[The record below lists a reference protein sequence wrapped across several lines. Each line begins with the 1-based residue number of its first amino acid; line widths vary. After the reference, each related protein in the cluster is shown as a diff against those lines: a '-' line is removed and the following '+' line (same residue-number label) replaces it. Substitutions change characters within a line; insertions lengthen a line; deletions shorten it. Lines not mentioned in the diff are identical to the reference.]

1 MTSVRRAS
9 SMDAKSMATL
19 LNAII
24 EKGGT
29 TAKTQTLTG
38 DDINEWM
45 SFAPDESAWHVALD
59 DTEQVIGFQWISP
72 HEKLPAEACDV
83 ATFVQVGRTG
93 LGIDTVDGPCV
104 YPCAIRKFLRCNSML
119 AESDVATSSASVLD
133 LVTIDCLVDSTDTG
147 PLSPTVK
154 HAPVCDF
161 PSS

>member
-1 MTSVRRAS
+1 MHMVIQFLFLHSQFVSCFRSLTNCAPWVGLVITFAGPMISVARCTMMIS
-9 SMDAKSMATL
+9 FVSTL
-19 LNAII
+19 
-24 EKGGT
+24 
-29 TAKTQTLTG
+29 
-38 DDINEWM
+38 
-45 SFAPDESAWHVALD
+45 S
-59 DTEQVIGFQWISP
+59 
-72 HEKLPAEACDV
+72 
-83 ATFVQVGRTG
+83 FVQKCLMAMCLVLLLVLLPLSIRDMQDM
-93 LGIDTVDGPCV
+93 LSWYTVDGPCV